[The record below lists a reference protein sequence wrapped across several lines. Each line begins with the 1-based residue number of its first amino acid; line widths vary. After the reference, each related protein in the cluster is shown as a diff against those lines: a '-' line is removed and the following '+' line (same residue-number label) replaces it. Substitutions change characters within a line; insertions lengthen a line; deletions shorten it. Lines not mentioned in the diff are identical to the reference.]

1 MNQSIREATDK
12 WGHAIGAGV
21 EIASGFTPLW
31 WVAPAVRTG
40 LDLSEGDYKGAALNA
55 GLAFAAPYAVGK
67 AFQYG
72 DDLYRGYKTM
82 TNPKEMYIAM
92 AEALTPVKTSSV
104 SVSPATNIKLTSHL
118 QGDDAARM
126 FNEYAKG
133 YKLPA
138 TETENVR

>member
-12 WGHAIGAGV
+12 WGNAIGSGV

-67 AFQYG
+67 G
-72 DDLYRGYKTM
+72 
-82 TNPKEMYIAM
+82 I
-92 AEALTPVKTSSV
+92 
-104 SVSPATNIKLTSHL
+104 
-118 QGDDAARM
+118 
-126 FNEYAKG
+126 
-133 YKLPA
+133 
-138 TETENVR
+138 